1 MQRMQIKK
9 KIKLLNICKTITKNL
24 LHILSFLLFLSMIL
38 IKKTRKSKYNIIN
51 FGISVDK
58 GTAYNFEKPEYVS
71 SL

>member
-9 KIKLLNICKTITKNL
+9 KIKLLNIYKTITKN
-24 LHILSFLLFLSMIL
+24 LHILSFLLLLSMIL

-58 GTAYNFEKPEYVS
+58 GTAYNFEKPGYIS